1 MLCIAKQCN
10 NVTNRE
16 DAILTITTKHKKI
29 QTWQTIA
36 CDFNIVDYVS
46 CMLPSLSAHALVR
59 PPKSDPSRER
69 SVSPPNTRFVVPT

>member
-16 DAILTITTKHKKI
+16 DAILTITTKHKKKSKHGKLLRVTLTSLTMSAACYPA
-29 QTWQTIA
+29 QT
-36 CDFNIVDYVS
+36 
-46 CMLPSLSAHALVR
+46 LR